1 MATRLAGVELG
12 SKHSEALECF
22 RQALTINPNSAEAN
36 ANVARLFEGLNDLDE
51 AAKAY
56 EKALS
61 LNSKVRWSLGNL
73 QFVLAKMC
81 KWSASALSS
90 VDLIKQVRSGMKSST
105 PFSLLSTPSDLS
117 LQRRCAEIYMSY
129 KFPLS
134 KGLRYRTLTNV
145 RSDRLRIAYLSADFY
160 NHATSFLMAELFEL
174 HDRSKFEIFG
184 FCYGRSPKD
193 EMRRRVADSFD
204 VFVEVADRSDSEIAE
219 MLREL
224 GVQITVDLK
233 GHTKDNRLGI
243 FAERCAPIQV
253 HYLGYPGTTGAS
265 FIDYLV
271 ADKTVIPPEHQGFYS
286 EKIVYMPDCY
296 QVNDRRRK
304 IMDIQDARGDHG
316 LPNDGFVFCCFNN
329 NWKITPDVF
338 DVWMRLLLKVEGSV
352 LWLLEDNQYASANL
366 KREAVNRG
374 VQSERL
380 IFAKRVP
387 LDIHL
392 ARHRHADLFLDTLYC
407 NAHTTASDAL
417 WTGLPIISK
426 LGSTYASRVSASL
439 LKAVDM
445 PELVAE
451 TLNEYESM
459 ALDLAMYP
467 ERLNAFKQKLKAGL
481 HTTALFDAPRF
492 TKNLELAYESMWG
505 RYQTGLEPD
514 HIYV

>member
-1 MATRLAGVELG
+1 
-12 SKHSEALECF
+12 
-22 RQALTINPNSAEAN
+22 
-36 ANVARLFEGLNDLDE
+36 
-51 AAKAY
+51 
-56 EKALS
+56 
-61 LNSKVRWSLGNL
+61 
-73 QFVLAKMC
+73 
-81 KWSASALSS
+81 
-90 VDLIKQVRSGMKSST
+90 
-105 PFSLLSTPSDLS
+105 
-117 LQRRCAEIYMSY
+117 
-129 KFPLS
+129 
-134 KGLRYRTLTNV
+134 
-145 RSDRLRIAYLSADFY
+145 
-160 NHATSFLMAELFEL
+160 
-174 HDRSKFEIFG
+174 
-184 FCYGRSPKD
+184 
-193 EMRRRVADSFD
+193 
-204 VFVEVADRSDSEIAE
+204 
-219 MLREL
+219 
-224 GVQITVDLK
+224 
-233 GHTKDNRLGI
+233 
-243 FAERCAPIQV
+243 
-253 HYLGYPGTTGAS
+253 
-265 FIDYLV
+265 
-271 ADKTVIPPEHQGFYS
+271 
-286 EKIVYMPDCY
+286 
-296 QVNDRRRK
+296 
-304 IMDIQDARGDHG
+304 MDIQDARGDHG

-481 HTTALFDAPRF
+481 HTTALFDTPRF